1 MVAAAATHLLTA
13 TEGLR
18 GFPRSPLRHRNE
30 LHALKLY
37 LLFLAFCNVRANFAA
52 IGYEKII
59 EASGVSRGDISGAG
73 SLLIHQ
79 DLIRV
84 SQSQSNG
91 AAGHPHNRYMILRL
105 APSSLGAI
113 RRPRPN
119 HLFSLQNFRTLDR
132 AAQFH

>member
-18 GFPRSPLRHRNE
+18 GLSRFQLRHRNE
-30 LHALKLY
+30 LYALKLY
-37 LLFLAFCNVRANFAA
+37 FLFLAFWNARANFAA

-59 EASGVSRGDISGAG
+59 EISGGSRGDISAAG

-84 SQSQSNG
+84 SQPETDG
-91 AAGHPHNRYMILRL
+91 AAGHPRSRYMILRL
-105 APSSLGAI
+105 SAFKPGGNPAPSYQRVVLATE
-113 RRPRPN
+113 
-119 HLFSLQNFRTLDR
+119 FKAT
-132 AAQFH
+132 